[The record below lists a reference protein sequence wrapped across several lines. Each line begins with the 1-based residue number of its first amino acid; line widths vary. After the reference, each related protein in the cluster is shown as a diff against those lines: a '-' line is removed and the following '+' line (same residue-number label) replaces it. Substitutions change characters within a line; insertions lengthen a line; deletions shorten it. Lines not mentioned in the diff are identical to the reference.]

1 MEKNRI
7 ALEKIQKSIIKG
19 NYQEA
24 YKIFLQIESKYKNEF
39 IIPISLLKIK
49 AEILCGKG
57 NYQEAIELA
66 NQVFGAN
73 MAQNLFLDAIDGM
86 EIAIKAN
93 FRIGKHQYGLK
104 LIEKCM
110 KIAENVKQTNLVE
123 KWEKKNRITNLH
135 FQKSRYLWQG
145 GNNEESLKYAQT
157 ALNEFQELGNDYKI
171 SRCYLAI
178 GVILAEQGKLL
189 KSLENLQRAEI
200 LQKKNGNLEGLAMNC
215 NNMGWIYTQLGNLD
229 RGILFLQRGK
239 EIYDQLHNKLSSRF
253 MLGNIGAIL
262 KQQAKF
268 EEAIKYLTESLD
280 MGDELGNPYEVSL
293 FLFDIYT
300 ISIEQ
305 NQMKNS
311 NYYLKRLRALAKRE
325 KQVKILYRYQ
335 VAQALMFKAN
345 SSDEMQSKSLFLL
358 RELSKKKDMEH
369 ELLIEVLINLSDLL
383 LTELRI
389 SNDLSILDEIEE
401 LIQRLLDIG
410 EREHSYLL
418 LTQTYFLLAKF
429 RFMTLKFDEARN
441 TLTKAQE
448 IAEKYGLTNLAI
460 MISQEHD
467 KMLDQQIKLKNI
479 KAKPENIE
487 KRIELAQI
495 DTQMQ
500 YMYHQGMVEQIEPDE
515 ETPIYLSIIHQDG
528 PSLFSKEFNPEFH
541 FDSQLLGGL
550 ISAFTS
556 FTDLLFKESFDRA
569 KIGHYT
575 VLLKQVSSI
584 LFCYVYKGESY
595 LAQKKLS
602 NFIKE
607 IKFNEQTW
615 RKISENLSDGY
626 QIEKN
631 MKNKINEILK
641 QFFQK

>member
-7 ALEKIQKSIIKG
+7 ALEKIQKAIIKG

-24 YKIFLQIESKYKNEF
+24 YKIFLQIESKYKNQF

-57 NYQEAIELA
+57 DFQESIELA
-66 NQVFGAN
+66 NQVYGAN
-73 MAQNLFLDAIDGM
+73 MAKNMILDAIDGM
-86 EIAIKAN
+86 EIVIKAN
-93 FRIGKHQYGLK
+93 FRIGEHQHGLK

-110 KIAENVKQTNLVE
+110 KIAENVKQTDLEE
-123 KWEKKNRITNLH
+123 KREIKIRIANLH

-157 ALNEFQELGNDYKI
+157 ALKEFQELGNNYKI

-178 GVILAEQGKLL
+178 GVVLAEQGKLL

-215 NNMGWIYTQLGNLD
+215 NNMGWIYTQLGDLN
-229 RGILFLQRGK
+229 RAILFLQRGK

-268 EEAIKYLTESLD
+268 KEAIKYLTESLE

-305 NQMKNS
+305 NQMKKS
-311 NYYLKRLRALAKRE
+311 NYYLERLRALTQKE
-325 KQVKILYRYQ
+325 KQIKILYRYQ

-345 SSDEMQSKSLFLL
+345 SSTEMRYKAIFLL
-358 RELSKKKDMEH
+358 RKLSQKKDMEH

-401 LIQRLLDIG
+401 LIKRLLDIG
-410 EREHSYLL
+410 EREQSYLL

-460 MISQEHD
+460 IISQEHD
-467 KMLDQQIKLKNI
+467 KMLDQQIKLKDI

-487 KRIELAQI
+487 ERIELAQI

-500 YMYHQGMVEQIEPDE
+500 YMFHQGMVEQIEPDA

-528 PSLFSKEFNPEFH
+528 PNLYNKEFNPEFH

-569 KIGHYT
+569 KIGHFT
-575 VLLKQVSSI
+575 VLLKQAASV

-602 NFIKE
+602 KFIKE
-607 IKFNEQTW
+607 IQYNTQTW
-615 RKISENLSDGY
+615 RNISENLTDGY
-626 QIEKN
+626 RIDENDLEKI
-631 MKNKINEILK
+631 NKISV
-641 QFFQK
+641 QVF